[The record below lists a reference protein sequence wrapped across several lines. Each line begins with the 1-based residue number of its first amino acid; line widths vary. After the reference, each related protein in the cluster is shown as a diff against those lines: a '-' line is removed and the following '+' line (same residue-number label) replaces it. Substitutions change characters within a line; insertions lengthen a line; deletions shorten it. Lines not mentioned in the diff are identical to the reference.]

1 MIRDVFGNLYFR
13 SGEVPALAGGRDD
26 CPRVPKTRKQERF
39 ALVAVISKFA
49 TKSAIA
55 LLQVMSATTEAS
67 RLGAGRARRAAQNEK
82 DSKQALR
89 ISDFDVVVCD
99 CRATGK
105 SFWQRSNSVV
115 AKKIHHGPLQV
126 TKIIK

>member
-1 MIRDVFGNLYFR
+1 MI
-13 SGEVPALAGGRDD
+13 A
-26 CPRVPKTRKQERF
+26 RVPKTRKQERF

>member
-1 MIRDVFGNLYFR
+1 MGDSGRLWEFVLSERRGSSIGGWLMI
-13 SGEVPALAGGRDD
+13 A
-26 CPRVPKTRKQERF
+26 RVPKTRKQERF

-82 DSKQALR
+82 DSKQGSR